1 MTRPAPRL
9 TILPVLLI
17 LTGCAVGPDYHRP
30 AFATPAT
37 FKEAAIWQPAQSPNP
52 AMPEPHGDWWKIYG
66 DAQLDELIPQLLLS
80 NQNIAAAAAQLRQT
94 QALLEAANSARF
106 PVLGASLSGTRASS
120 PGAAGSVSPANAVKL
135 ALNASWEPDL
145 WGRIGR
151 NVEAG
156 QASVQASKAD
166 LDSARL
172 SAQLTLAQT
181 VFQLRVA
188 DAQRALLAQTIKAD
202 ERSLEITR
210 NRQSAGVA
218 SRLDVVQAE
227 TQLESARAQASDM
240 ATQRARLEHAIAL
253 LTGKTP
259 AELSL
264 AAITGLPALPPLPE
278 MLPAALL
285 ERRPDIAAA
294 ERRVAAANAAIGIS
308 QAAWFPSL
316 TFNAS
321 GGYQNNS
328 LSRLLTQPHRFWSLG
343 PSLALTIFDGDA
355 RSAEQAGA
363 MAAYDKTVALY
374 RQVVLTAFQEVED
387 NLATLNGLH
396 EEIASQTRATR
407 SADEA
412 LKIAETQYRAGVVS
426 YLNVVTAQTT
436 ALTARRAL
444 ITLQGQILSAHAML
458 LKTFAG
464 DFPSRKEQSHLIPI
478 QPAPPSP

>member
-9 TILPVLLI
+9 MTLPVLLI

-37 FKEAAIWQPAQSPNP
+37 FKEAAIWQPAQPQNP
-52 AMPEPHGDWWKIYG
+52 AMPEPHSDWWKIYG
-66 DAQLDELIPQLLLS
+66 DAQLDELLPQLLLS
-80 NQNIAAAAAQLRQT
+80 NQNIAAAAAQLRQA

-106 PVLGASLSGTRASS
+106 PVLGASLSGTRA
-120 PGAAGSVSPANAVKL
+120 AGNTSPANAVKL

-145 WGRIGR
+145 WGRISR

-156 QASVQASKAD
+156 QASVQASEAD

-181 VFQLRVA
+181 LFQLRVA
-188 DAQRALLAQTIKAD
+188 DAQRALLAQAIKAD

-210 NRQSAGVA
+210 NRQAAGVA

-240 ATQRARLEHAIAL
+240 ASQRARLEHAIAL
-253 LTGKTP
+253 LIGKTP
-259 AELSL
+259 AELNL
-264 AAITGLPALPPLPE
+264 AAITSLPALPPLPA

-308 QAAWFPSL
+308 QAAWFPGL

-321 GGYQNNS
+321 GGYQNSS

-343 PSLALTIFDGDA
+343 PTLALTIFDGDA

-363 MAAYDKTVALY
+363 MAAYDKTVAIY
-374 RQVVLTAFQEVED
+374 RQTVLAAFQEVED
-387 NLATLNGLH
+387 NLSTLNGLH
-396 EEIASQTRATR
+396 EEIASQARATR

-412 LKIAETQYRAGVVS
+412 LKIAEIQYRAGVAS

-436 ALTARRAL
+436 ALTARRTL

-464 DFPSRKEQSHLIPI
+464 NLPSRK
-478 QPAPPSP
+478 